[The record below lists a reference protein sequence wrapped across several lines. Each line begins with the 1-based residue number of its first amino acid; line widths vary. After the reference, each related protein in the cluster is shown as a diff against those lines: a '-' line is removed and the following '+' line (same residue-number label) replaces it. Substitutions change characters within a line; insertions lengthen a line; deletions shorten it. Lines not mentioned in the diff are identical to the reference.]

1 MTWIEGLILFSLFGF
16 ILTLGIYFFRLFYFN
31 REGRK
36 IRSFLASE
44 FMQEHPDLAIQM
56 IENQLKSFLESDSHV
71 NSSQPRLKFLDEGF
85 EKSFEEFKQNSQN
98 K

>member
-1 MTWIEGLILFSLFGF
+1 
-16 ILTLGIYFFRLFYFN
+16 
-31 REGRK
+31 
-36 IRSFLASE
+36 
-44 FMQEHPDLAIQM
+44 MQEHPDLAIQM
-56 IENQLKSFLESDSHV
+56 IENQLRSFLESDSHV